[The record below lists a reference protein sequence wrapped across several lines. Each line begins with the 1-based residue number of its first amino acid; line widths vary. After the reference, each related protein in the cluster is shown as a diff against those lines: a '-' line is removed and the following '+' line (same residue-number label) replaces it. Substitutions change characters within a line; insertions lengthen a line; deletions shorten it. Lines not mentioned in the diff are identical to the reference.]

1 MNFKE
6 IIEEMIGGSANIRTY
21 SAYETPA
28 RKDFVTSNQ
37 SDYNSSYQQN
47 IRSGGE
53 RLPEPPIKGS
63 IPWPLESI
71 VDDFTN
77 GYINLYE
84 IGQKINYCINNNK
97 TLTKEQRS
105 NLKKYLRDIKK
116 ILDHI
121 KFMGSKIL
129 DDSKIN

>member
-1 MNFKE
+1 MKLDK
-6 IIEEMIGGSANIRTY
+6 IIEEMIGSSANIRTY

-37 SDYNSSYQQN
+37 SDYNYSYQQN

-63 IPWPLESI
+63 IPWPLENI
-71 VDDFTN
+71 IEDFTN
-77 GYINLYE
+77 GYIVFYE

-97 TLTKEQRS
+97 TLTKDQKS
-105 NLKKYLRDIKK
+105 NLKKYLRDIKR

-121 KFMGSKIL
+121 KLMGSKVL